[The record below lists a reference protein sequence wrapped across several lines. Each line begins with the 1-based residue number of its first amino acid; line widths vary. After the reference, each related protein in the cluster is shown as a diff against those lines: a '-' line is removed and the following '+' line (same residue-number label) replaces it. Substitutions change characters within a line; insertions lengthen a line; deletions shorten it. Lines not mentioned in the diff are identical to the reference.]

1 MKMIVKNVVICT
13 LATVMLAACSG
24 KPSPRVNGLSTDDKN
39 LNCEQLRLEMN
50 DASFIR
56 AQAAKNQRFHAG
68 DVFTP
73 GSYMATKSNADDAV
87 GAADERLRYLQ
98 NVYEIKKCGRPMT

>member
-1 MKMIVKNVVICT
+1 MKTIVKNVAVCT
-13 LATVMLAACSG
+13 LAALMVTACSG
-24 KPSPRVNGLSTDDKN
+24 KPSPRVNGISTDDKN

-56 AQAAKNQRFHAG
+56 SQAAKNQRFRAG
-68 DVFTP
+68 DVLTP

-87 GAADERLRYLQ
+87 GAADERLSYLR
-98 NVYEIKKCGRPMT
+98 NIYEIKKCGRPLT